1 MRQWCEGPRRVGAS
15 GIALIGLVGRTAREE
30 CPGPTPLD
38 LPKQL
43 SVHEPG
49 EEKCDKKK
57 NGTRTD

>member
-1 MRQWCEGPRRVGAS
+1 MGAS
-15 GIALIGLVGRTAREE
+15 GRALIGPAGLMAREE

-49 EEKCDKKK
+49 KEKCDQ
-57 NGTRTD
+57 